1 VKNMKVIS
9 ELSCTNIIKFKYQF
23 NLIVI
28 DT

>member
-1 VKNMKVIS
+1 LTGLHK
-9 ELSCTNIIKFKYQF
+9 LTNIIKFKYQF